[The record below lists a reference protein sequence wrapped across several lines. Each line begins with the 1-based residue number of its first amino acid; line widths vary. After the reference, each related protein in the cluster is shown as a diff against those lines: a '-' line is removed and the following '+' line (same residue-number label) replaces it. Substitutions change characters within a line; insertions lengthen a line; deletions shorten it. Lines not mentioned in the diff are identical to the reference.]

1 MYITDLL
8 SRSLENSALDVTL
21 RAVNALA
28 EQYNFPAEEAIA
40 YLNLEKLSLNRKQLA
55 KKTSGMKE
63 ARGAGKVKSKAEKLG
78 FSLPFCGV
86 IAESGCSGLKYDSG
100 LFTQC
105 TGTRGEEGFCKGC
118 MSQMSKS
125 GSSFP
130 DCGTVGQR
138 LAVEA
143 MEYQDPKGRKPVAYA
158 KYMEKKGLNIDKV
171 MEAAGKLGITIP
183 QMHFEMPVK
192 KVRAPSKGA
201 SVDDSKKRGRPK
213 KEAKVV
219 ESSSVDDLFDN
230 LAKEASSPRAEVV
243 EEVVEEVV
251 VEEVVVEDESASK
264 SDDESASS
272 KPKKEKKEKKA
283 KMSDAEK
290 AELAAMKEVE
300 KEQKKVAADAEKLL
314 KKEAAEA
321 EKLAKKE
328 AAEAE
333 KLLKKAAAE
342 AEKQQKK
349 VAAEAEKLAKK
360 EAAEAEKLLKPK
372 ATEKAKKSKA
382 AEKPAMIGG
391 GGGGGGGVQ
400 EEPAAKKKV
409 TVTKFTFEGNSYLRS
424 AEGVVYDAET
434 KDDVGMWNETT
445 KEVDFFEEE
454 DELEAEE
461 SEDDDA

>member
-28 EQYNFPAEEAIA
+28 EQYHFPAEEAIA
-40 YLNLEKLSLNRKQLA
+40 YLKLEKLSLNRKQLA
-55 KKTSGMKE
+55 KKASGVKE
-63 ARGAGKVKSKAEKLG
+63 PRGAVKSKTVKAKADKLG

-86 IAESGCSGLKYDSG
+86 IVESMCTGLKYDSG

-105 TGTRGEEGFCKGC
+105 TSTRGEEGFCKGC
-118 MSQMSKS
+118 TSQMSKS
-125 GSSFP
+125 GSAFP

-138 LAVEA
+138 LAVEP

-158 KYMEKKGLNIDKV
+158 KYMEKKGLNIDQVK
-171 MEAAGKLGITIP
+171 EAAGKLGITIP
-183 QMHFEMPVK
+183 EVHFEAPLK
-192 KVRAPSKGA
+192 KVRATSSKGG
-201 SVDDSKKRGRPK
+201 DDSKKRGRPK

-219 ESSSVDDLFDN
+219 ESSSVDDLFEN
-230 LAKEASSPRAEVV
+230 LAKEASSPRASLQVI
-243 EEVVEEVV
+243 EEVK
-251 VEEVVVEDESASK
+251 VEDDSASK

-272 KPKKEKKEKKA
+272 TSSKPKKEKKA

-300 KEQKKVAADAEKLL
+300 KEQKKVAA
-314 KKEAAEA
+314 EA
-321 EKLAKKE
+321 EKQAKKE

-333 KLLKKAAAE
+333 K
-342 AEKQQKK
+342 Q
-349 VAAEAEKLAKK
+349 AKK
-360 EAAEAEKLLKPK
+360 EAAEAEKQAKK
-372 ATEKAKKSKA
+372 EAAEAEKVAKKAAADAEKQAKKEATEAKKGTEKPKKSKA

-391 GGGGGGGVQ
+391 GGGGGGAAQ
-400 EEPAAKKKV
+400 EEPEVKKKV
-409 TVTKFTFEGNSYLRS
+409 TVTKFTFEGKSYLRS

-434 KDDVGMWNETT
+434 KDDVGMWNEVT

-454 DELEAEE
+454 DDEELEEE
-461 SEDDDA
+461 EDEDEDEEA